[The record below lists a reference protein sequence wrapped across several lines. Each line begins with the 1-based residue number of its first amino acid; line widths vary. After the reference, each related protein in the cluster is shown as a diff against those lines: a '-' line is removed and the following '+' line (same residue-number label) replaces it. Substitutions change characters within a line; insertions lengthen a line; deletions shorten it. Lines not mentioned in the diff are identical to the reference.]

1 MQLTLQWFRKNFI
14 DKDKQEKGGGE
25 RERERLLKQ
34 MSQNIKTDE
43 S

>member
-25 RERERLLKQ
+25 REK
-34 MSQNIKTDE
+34 DC
-43 S
+43 